1 MSIKTAIGGLLAVIF
16 VVIATIS
23 ALLILERVRQ
33 AQTSSEASR
42 LVDVL
47 GALTFIA
54 EGTAPERGATL
65 VTIKAPTAANR
76 TAMLTSRQRVDD
88 ALMAAEKLV
97 AVGGFDK
104 HQEVAA
110 ALAEFRIGIA
120 AVRQAIEK
128 PAAVAQALA
137 DTFLTDILA
146 LTSRLGQVSSR
157 LERQLFDTDPE
168 VGNIASTVQTAWLMR
183 DQSGRRVTVL
193 TQALTNRVPL
203 NAAALRQMDKLD
215 GRIEE
220 IWQRLTVIAEAA
232 DCPQP
237 LRDAVAKVSTEFL
250 EPFAALRTRL
260 LQSGGS
266 SGNYDLDV
274 GEWRRLT
281 QTMLQTIMNIRDV
294 AVSEARQLS
303 ETKHDRA
310 VTEVSI
316 TAGLLFLVLLTLAV
330 VAIGIRSRV
339 TIPLLALTE
348 VVGQLAQGSRN
359 APVPYTN
366 QRDEIG
372 RMARAMQ
379 TLVDNIAANTFAAR
393 EIAQGNMAVQIRL
406 LSESDTLGIALKTM
420 VQKLSQIVGESIMA
434 AQTVSSKATQLS
446 ATAQK
451 LSVGATDQASASRDS
466 ANSID
471 RMATSIKRTAANAA
485 QCERIAA
492 QSAKDAKHSG
502 EAVVRA
508 VEAMQTIAEKISI
521 VEDIAHQTDLL
532 ALNAAVEAARAGE
545 HGKGF
550 AVVASE
556 VRKLAE
562 RSQIAAI
569 EIGTLSTDTL
579 NFTQQAGNML
589 ERLFPDIE
597 KTANLIQEISGA
609 CREQDSG
616 AAEINKAI
624 QQLDKVIQ
632 QNAAA
637 SVEMSSTSEQLS
649 TQADH
654 LQYIISYFQL
664 EVAPVTADTE
674 TGSAE
679 RLSPVKSLTTPRRA
693 SVPRQ
698 ANGRRS

>member
-1 MSIKTAIGGLLAVIF
+1 MSIKTTIGGLLAVIF
-16 VVIATIS
+16 VIIATIS
-23 ALLILERVRQ
+23 TLLIFERVRQ

-47 GALTFIA
+47 GAMTFIA

-65 VTIKAPTAANR
+65 VTIKTPTAANR
-76 TAMLTSRQRVDD
+76 TTMLTSRQRVDN
-88 ALMAAEKLV
+88 ALVAAEKLV
-97 AVGGFDK
+97 AAGGFDK
-104 HQEVAA
+104 YQDVAA
-110 ALAEFRIGIA
+110 TLAEFRVGIA
-120 AVRQAIEK
+120 AVRQAVEN
-128 PAAVAQALA
+128 PATAAQTLA

-146 LTSRLGQVSSR
+146 LTSRLGQISSN
-157 LERQLFDTDPE
+157 LERQLFNTDPE
-168 VGNIASTVQTAWLMR
+168 VGNIASTVQIAWLMR

-193 TQALTNRVPL
+193 TQALTNRTPL
-203 NAAALRQMDKLD
+203 NAAALRQMDRLD

-220 IWQRLTVIAEAA
+220 IWERLNVITEAT
-232 DCPQP
+232 DCP
-237 LRDAVAKVSTEFL
+237 LRLRNAVAKVRVEFV
-250 EPFAALRTRL
+250 EPFAALRTSL

-266 SGNYDLDV
+266 SGNYDMGVD
-274 GEWRRLT
+274 EWRRLT
-281 QTMLQTIMNIRDV
+281 QPMLQTIMNIRDMAV
-294 AVSEARQLS
+294 AEASQLA

-310 VTEVSI
+310 VTEVLI
-316 TAGLLFLVLLTLAV
+316 TAGLLLLVLLPLAV
-330 VAIGIRSRV
+330 VATGIRSRV
-339 TIPLLALTE
+339 TVPLLALTE

-379 TLVDNIAANTFAAR
+379 TLVENIAANTFAAH

-420 VQKLSQIVGESIMA
+420 VERLSKIVGESIVA

-446 ATAQK
+446 STAQK
-451 LSVGATDQASASRDS
+451 LSIGATDQASASRDS

-471 RMATSIKRTAANAA
+471 RMAASIKRTAANAA

-492 QSAKDAKHSG
+492 QSAKDAKNSS

-508 VEAMQTIAEKISI
+508 VHAMQIIAEKITI

-556 VRKLAE
+556 VRKLSE
-562 RSQIAAI
+562 RSQVAAI
-569 EIGTLSTDTL
+569 EISTLSNDTL

-597 KTANLIQEISGA
+597 KTANLIQEISGT
-609 CREQDSG
+609 CRDQDSG
-616 AAEINKAI
+616 AVEINNAI
-624 QQLDKVIQ
+624 QQLDTVIQ
-632 QNAAA
+632 QNAAT
-637 SVEMSSTSEQLS
+637 SVEMSATSEQLS

-654 LQYIISYFQL
+654 LQRIISYFQL
-664 EVAPVTADTE
+664 ETAPYSSGTE
-674 TGSAE
+674 TGTAE
-679 RLSPVKSLTTPRRA
+679 RRPIVKSQNVARRI
-693 SVPRQ
+693 SV
-698 ANGRRS
+698 SK